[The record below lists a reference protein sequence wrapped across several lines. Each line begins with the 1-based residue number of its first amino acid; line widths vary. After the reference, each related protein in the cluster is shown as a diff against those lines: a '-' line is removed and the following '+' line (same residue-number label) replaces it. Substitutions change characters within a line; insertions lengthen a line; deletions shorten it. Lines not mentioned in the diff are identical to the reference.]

1 MNNKGFTLVEL
12 LIVVAIIG
20 ILVAIA
26 VPNLLDAIDK
36 SKQRATVAEIRLWGI
51 ALQDYNATVSKFPP
65 PSGTTSGGG
74 TDCGPYGSI
83 TDIPTRDQLVPF
95 SINTLATTDKWLHP
109 LCYST
114 DPGNLTTY
122 TVASCGKDGQCFAGM
137 GVTPGTWFNFNLDM
151 VLSDGIFVYQPS

>member
-36 SKQRATVAEIRLWGI
+36 SKQRATIAEIRLWGI

-65 PSGTTSGGG
+65 PSGQPPVAAQTAVLMEALPISHAGSARSFFDQHSGNH
-74 TDCGPYGSI
+74 
-83 TDIPTRDQLVPF
+83 R
-95 SINTLATTDKWLHP
+95 
-109 LCYST
+109 
-114 DPGNLTTY
+114 
-122 TVASCGKDGQCFAGM
+122 
-137 GVTPGTWFNFNLDM
+137 
-151 VLSDGIFVYQPS
+151 